1 MSVPI
6 NLLPFLSVAEF
17 SIGQTSHNL
26 SILVLMRIWI
36 VFNINIHAFDVA
48 VEMHANTSLSPISDT

>member
-6 NLLPFLSVAEF
+6 NLLPFLSVTEF
-17 SIGQTSHNL
+17 SIGQMSHNL

-36 VFNINIHAFDVA
+36 VFNINIHTFDVA